1 MSFERLGVIGY
12 GLETF
17 LNGYRLRV
25 SGYGYIKV
33 MENRYFSFEGLEVYQ
48 AARVLVRDVYR
59 LQHKFPKTETYAL
72 GDQIRRSA
80 SSVTSNIA
88 EGSGRNSF
96 KEKVHFIEIAYG
108 SLMEAFS
115 QLQIAEDL
123 GYLTEQDIDTI
134 RPSFVSVA
142 KMLSGLKGY
151 FENKG

>member
-1 MSFERLGVIGY
+1 
-12 GLETF
+12 
-17 LNGYRLRV
+17 
-25 SGYGYIKV
+25 
-33 MENRYFSFEGLEVYQ
+33 MENKSFSFEGLEVYQ

-59 LQHKFPKTETYAL
+59 LQQKFPKTETYAL

-96 KEKVHFIEIAYG
+96 KEKAYFIEIAYG

-115 QLQIAEDL
+115 QLQIAQDL
-123 GYLTEQDIDTI
+123 GYLTEEDVDII
-134 RPSFVSVA
+134 RPSFINVA

-151 FENKG
+151 FDGQKCQY

>member
-1 MSFERLGVIGY
+1 
-12 GLETF
+12 
-17 LNGYRLRV
+17 
-25 SGYGYIKV
+25 
-33 MENRYFSFEGLEVYQ
+33 MENKSFSFEGLEVYQ

-59 LQHKFPKTETYAL
+59 LQQKFPKTETYAL

-96 KEKVHFIEIAYG
+96 KEKAHFIEIAYG

-115 QLQIAEDL
+115 QLQIAQDL
-123 GYLTEQDIDTI
+123 GYLTGEDVDTI
-134 RPSFVSVA
+134 RPSFINVA

-151 FENKG
+151 FDGQK